1 MNNDWLDIAV
11 LEDYLDG
18 KLDAQAMHRIEREAL
33 EDPFVAE
40 ALEGLRATP
49 KRKQTLSILQKQ
61 LHNRIKNQPVKRK
74 MWGITTQR
82 LSIAATATV
91 AFIVVS
97 ILFIMRETN
106 RRNQLSK
113 IVGHKEVIIN
123 LDSSRS
129 AKKQDALAKL
139 EPAKKEKPTEKAAVV
154 AVLPALRKASSRKAD
169 GNDKVNSDAK
179 TAAVVASATSASAR
193 MASTAQKANV
203 INTIVQ
209 STANGIDVSERINEV
224 LTGKVVAKDDGLA
237 LPGVTVRLEGSSVST
252 TTDKNGNFTLIA
264 DSAHKINLI
273 ASYIGFQQKLVNRNF
288 LANNLA
294 KSKSLDTAQ
303 KENVTLTKNGFAA
316 KKPILIELEE
326 TKQNLNDVVVVGY
339 QKQAKATVTGSAA
352 TIMSSAS
359 LPTIGWKKW
368 RSYLQKNNRIIKT
381 DKKVKEVLLGFHV
394 SNQGAPIYI
403 KVIKGVGKKEN
414 AEAIRLLNDG
424 PLWKSVEEEVQ
435 VTIEF

>member
-18 KLDAQAMHRIEREAL
+18 KLDAQAMHRVERAAL
-33 EDPFVAE
+33 EDSFVAE

-113 IVGHKEVIIN
+113 IVDHKEVIIN

-129 AKKQDALAKL
+129 AKKQEALAKL
-139 EPAKKEKPTEKAAVV
+139 EPAKQEKPVEKAAVV
-154 AVLPALRKASSRKAD
+154 GVLPALTKKPSRKAD
-169 GNDKVNSDAK
+169 ENDKVSSDVK
-179 TAAVVASATSASAR
+179 TAAVVVASAISANAR
-193 MASTAQKANV
+193 TASTIQKTNV

-209 STANGIDVSERINEV
+209 STANGIGVSERINEV

-252 TTDKNGNFTLIA
+252 TTDKNGNFTLTA
-264 DSAHKINLI
+264 DSAHKTNLI
-273 ASYIGFQQKLVNRNF
+273 ASYIGFKQKLVNRNF
-288 LANNLA
+288 LANNL
-294 KSKSLDTAQ
+294 SKSLDTAQ
-303 KENVTLTKNGFAA
+303 KENVALAKNSFAT
-316 KKPILIELEE
+316 KKPFLIELEE
-326 TKQNLNDVVVVGY
+326 AKQNLNDVVVVGY
-339 QKQAKATVTGSAA
+339 QKQAKATIIGSGA
-352 TIMSSAS
+352 TMMSSAS
-359 LPTIGWKKW
+359 SPTIGWTKW
-368 RSYLQKNNRIIKT
+368 RAYLQKNNRIIKA
-381 DKKVKEVLLGFHV
+381 DKKAKEVLLGFHV

-424 PLWKSVEEEVQ
+424 PLWKSVEDEVQ